1 MMFFCVLY
9 SKEKYRCRVKIHAEK
24 VLSIN
29 YFYQSNISHSD
40 NIDFDE
46 NILYTRLHYLC
57 CRWSAKSKWSVIW
70 SVTSVTVMC
79 RQRASD
85 VSVRRCTEENA
96 ASTTCAPSTARTMAG
111 VLQIC
116 SSKVLIL
123 PTLLS
128 RCVHCWFVFRYLFNR
143 SFTVEGQRI
152 SWFQ

>member
-1 MMFFCVLY
+1 MVFFCVLY

-29 YFYQSNISHSD
+29 FYQSNISHSD

-46 NILYTRLHYLC
+46 NIFYTCLHYLC

-70 SVTSVTVMC
+70 SVTSVTVMS
-79 RQRASD
+79 RRRASD

-111 VLQIC
+111 VSRIC

-128 RCVHCWFVFRYLFNR
+128 RCVHCWFLFRYLFNR
-143 SFTVEGQRI
+143 SFTVEGQHI